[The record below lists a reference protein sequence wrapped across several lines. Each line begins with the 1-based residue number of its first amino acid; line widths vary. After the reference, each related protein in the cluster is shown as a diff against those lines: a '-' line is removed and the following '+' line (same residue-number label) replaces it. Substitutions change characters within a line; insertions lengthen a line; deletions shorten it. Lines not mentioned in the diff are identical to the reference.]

1 MRLGSRIRLGE
12 GDVAARGKA
21 VAALGA
27 RLCFDDEAGFSM
39 TPPTARTWARRG
51 DTPVIRVRGRS
62 QRRFFIAALASY
74 KPGERSRLI
83 YRPKR
88 HVDHKHGGRRS
99 FTWTDYRDLLT
110 AAHQQLGAPIV
121 LVLDILNVHRDRRL
135 REFIDTDDWIT
146 CYFLPAYT
154 PDLNPVEGIWSLL
167 RRSSQANTAFTDPDH
182 LMRSLRHNYA
192 KWEADGTTQQVH
204 DLLRDVDWQ
213 TSRHGGRARRASPR
227 HPPALHDPVMVIVLL
242 GMWWGFLKVM
252 PFITVGVILAEANVR
267 PTVGR
272 SRATPAAPAGGTWHR
287 PLTHL
292 PGRIRSGEVWASGR
306 SQQVTSTARTSR
318 PSAARGSGTSA
329 SPAAAGRYRCVH
341 EPPPHRALH
350 GRGGVSHE
358 RQLGQRPHRPVA
370 AQNSISQLEQRVRT
384 RSQTGVEL
392 APEA

>member
-27 RLCFDDEAGFSM
+27 RLCFEDEAGFSM

-227 HPPALHDPVMVIVLL
+227 HPPALHDPGDGHRIAGNV
-242 GMWWGFLKVM
+242 
-252 PFITVGVILAEANVR
+252 VGLPQGDALHYR
-267 PTVGR
+267 RRHSCR
-272 SRATPAAPAGGTWHR
+272 SQCASHGGQEPRHAGGTGWRHVA
-287 PLTHL
+287 P
-292 PGRIRSGEVWASGR
+292 
-306 SQQVTSTARTSR
+306 
-318 PSAARGSGTSA
+318 AAD
-329 SPAAAGRYRCVH
+329 SPA
-341 EPPPHRALH
+341 
-350 GRGGVSHE
+350 
-358 RQLGQRPHRPVA
+358 GQDPFR
-370 AQNSISQLEQRVRT
+370 
-384 RSQTGVEL
+384 
-392 APEA
+392 